1 VDSDPYGLPNWG
13 RPLKGRVNPAND
25 NVNPDG
31 LVSVNPYPAEKS
43 AGRNF
48 SHLEAWKH
56 QTEHSMIKPGFDG
69 ANHHAAGSDIAW
81 RHYWLTN
88 GMVDAGKVGPV
99 RLARREMPAR
109 KESLSRRLHKLRRM
123 RAVLDVQR

>member
-1 VDSDPYGLPNWG
+1 MTQDEKY
-13 RPLKGRVNPAND
+13 RRYAHEAQEQAQLKRSRGER
-25 NVNPDG
+25 
-31 LVSVNPYPAEKS
+31 
-43 AGRNF
+43 R
-48 SHLEAWKH
+48 
-56 QTEHSMIKPGFDG
+56 
-69 ANHHAAGSDIAW
+69 
-81 RHYWLTN
+81 WLTN